1 MKVSIITVS
10 FNAAG
15 TIAETLESVADQDW
29 PHIEH
34 IVVDGASSD
43 ATMDLVRAHSRRLSC
58 IVSEPDRGVYDAMNK
73 GLALATG
80 DVVAFLN
87 ADDVYLGNGVV
98 RSAVEALADPAVDAC
113 HADLVYCSLGDSS
126 RIVRR
131 WRSGPHRPKACLV
144 GWMPPHPTFF
154 ARRGLYSRFGSFD
167 LRYRLQSDFDLM
179 LRFFELH
186 GVRSRHVP
194 EVWVRMRMGGLS
206 NRSIGNVLRG
216 NLEAWLACRRNGFRV
231 TPWFMVRKVAG
242 RVSQFLSR

>member
-1 MKVSIITVS
+1 MKITIITVS
-10 FNAAG
+10 FNAAA
-15 TIAETLESVADQDW
+15 TIAETLDSVAGQDW

-34 IVVDGASSD
+34 IVVDGGSRD
-43 ATMDLVRAHSRRLSC
+43 ATMDRVRAHSRRLAC
-58 IVSEPDRGVYDAMNK
+58 VVSEPDQGVYDAMNK
-73 GLALATG
+73 GLALANG
-80 DVVAFLN
+80 EVIAFLN
-87 ADDVYLGNGVV
+87 ADDVYMDSGVV
-98 RSAVEALADPAVDAC
+98 RRAVEVLADSAVDAC
-113 HADLVYCSLGDSS
+113 HADLIYCSVGDSN

-131 WRSGPHRPKACLV
+131 WRSGPHWPKACLA

-154 ARRGLYSRFGSFD
+154 ARRELYARFGSFD

-216 NLEAWLACRRNGFRV
+216 NLEAWRACRRNGFRV
-231 TPWFMVRKVAG
+231 TPWFMVHKVAS
-242 RVSQFLSR
+242 RVSQFLIR